1 MLLLEKVFKVI
12 NESNLDYCIQNKYE
26 MMPEEIPSDI
36 DMMYRDASEED
47 LDNLVNKVAKET
59 GLIVTQKICQGYFE
73 YTYIISYPCPQKY
86 FQLQLDFYRAI
97 SRRGY
102 LNIMPAEE
110 MLENKRFYKCFYV
123 PDPYIEFKYMWIRR
137 TIKHDMNNEH
147 IEIAKKLYLNNPEKY
162 IEQLKK
168 DFGAEV
174 SSLVLEILDKNDVGI
189 FNRNFEV
196 FNSAAKRISRKNA
209 SLPVRLKYTAFMLG
223 TVIPKRI
230 FHKCGLSV
238 AFIAPDGAGKS
249 TIINRVKE
257 TVSGSFYG
265 VNLYYMRPHLF
276 KNLGHYNKLNPTE
289 EAATNDNPHGVV
301 CDGVFKSAVRFF
313 FYNLDF
319 QLGTLLKINRKK
331 INKQLVIF
339 DRYYYD
345 YFADMKRY
353 KYSLPAWFPAAFEW
367 MIPKP
372 DMVFVLDGNPEVLY
386 ERKKEL
392 PISELEK
399 QCSVFHQL
407 AQNRKNF
414 YAINVNRDVDTIV
427 DEVTETILQEM
438 SRRTSRIMK

>member
-36 DMMYRDASEED
+36 DMMYRNASEED
-47 LDNLVNKVAKET
+47 LDNLVSKVAKET

-174 SSLVLEILDKNDVGI
+174 SSLVLEILDKNDVEI

-301 CDGVFKSAVRFF
+301 CDGIFKSAVRFF

>member
-36 DMMYRDASEED
+36 DMMYRNASEED
-47 LDNLVNKVAKET
+47 LDNLVSKVAKET

-174 SSLVLEILDKNDVGI
+174 SSLVLEILDKNDVEI

-289 EAATNDNPHGVV
+289 EDATNDNPHGVV